1 MVKLKLAYFQY
12 SPEIYEDVRRYVP
25 AQEKITRKDEC
36 MKKYRVSKFTSDILI
51 IGLVVLLVALVL
63 DNFLIFQGYEDMDF
77 KTFIPTVVFL
87 IGIACII
94 YMMYTGV
101 TAYKFSVSYTGITMY
116 EPKHTYEFSW
126 DDFVDYG
133 VAIANV
139 SSPDTQNTFWI
150 YFAKRCL
157 RESEKCVFLRRLE
170 KKHDYIA
177 YFQYSPEIYGEVR
190 RYIPAQM
197 RSQID
202 RELAPW
208 IENMTFTE
216 KRINR

>member
-1 MVKLKLAYFQY
+1 MVRL
-12 SPEIYEDVRRYVP
+12 VW
-25 AQEKITRKDEC
+25 EKDNS
-36 MKKYRVSKFTSDILI
+36 MKKYRVSKFTNNILV
-51 IGLVVLLVALVL
+51 IGLVILLAALAL
-63 DNFLIFQGYEDMDF
+63 DIFLIFQGYEEVSF

-94 YMMYTGV
+94 HMMCTGIS
-101 TAYKFSVSYTGITMY
+101 TYKFSISYSGITMY
-116 EPKHTYEFSW
+116 EPKHTYEFAW

-133 VAIANV
+133 IAIANV

-157 RESEKCVFLRRLE
+157 RESEKCVFMRKLE
-170 KKHDYIA
+170 KKRDYIA
-177 YFQYSPEIYGEVR
+177 YFQYSPELYAEVKQ
-190 RYIPAQM
+190 YIPAQM
-197 RSQID
+197 REQID
-202 RELAPW
+202 WELEPW

>member
-1 MVKLKLAYFQY
+1 M
-12 SPEIYEDVRRYVP
+12 
-25 AQEKITRKDEC
+25 RKDDRDGV
-36 MKKYRVSKFTSDILI
+36 KKYRVSYITGASLTAALVFVLLCTAFVMAVFIVKDVELYWETYIVFAIFITAIILGIICMFTS
-51 IGLVVLLVALVL
+51 
-63 DNFLIFQGYEDMDF
+63 MS
-77 KTFIPTVVFL
+77 T
-87 IGIACII
+87 
-94 YMMYTGV
+94 
-101 TAYKFSVSYTGITMY
+101 YKFSISYTGITMY
-116 EPKHTYEFSW
+116 EPKQTYAFSW

-157 RESEKCVFLRRLE
+157 RESEKYCFLVKLK

-177 YFQYSPEIYGEVR
+177 YFQYSPEIYEEVR

-202 RELAPW
+202 CELAPW
-208 IENMTFTE
+208 IENMTPAE
-216 KRINR
+216 KKINR